1 MTDTGHNL
9 VPVDFDPFAP
19 PSHPDTLPLTEPQ
32 AEMWTAAAMDEDAN
46 RSYNQCFVF
55 ALHGVLHVESLRAAL
70 AQVLSRHHALRAVI
84 SADGSGQTILAP
96 FPVEIP
102 VLDLSGL
109 DQGARAREIDAL
121 VERECETP
129 FDLEHGPLIRALVA
143 RESERQSRFVLT
155 VHHIVCDGWS
165 SSVLFN
171 DLARAYAADRS
182 GIDAQLPQAPSYV
195 AYVTE
200 QAGESAAAARR
211 ADEDYWAAQF
221 ADGAPVL
228 DLPLSR
234 PRPEVKTFRGAQET
248 HLIDPQ
254 LYAALRGAGAKAGAT
269 LFATL
274 LAAFELLV
282 HRLSRQNDFVV
293 GIPLAGQ
300 AFLEDSR
307 LVAHCVHTLPLRARV
322 DPTQP
327 FLAHLRA
334 VRMVLADAQEHP
346 HLTFGSLVRRLRIPR
361 DASRTPLVAVTFNI
375 DKIGAPFDFKDIAI
389 ASLTVPKAYTNFEIA
404 VNVVDSGKDAL
415 VECAYNSDLF
425 SGAAIKS
432 WLAHYETLLRSIV
445 ANPDAVNSS
454 LSLLT
459 SDERTD
465 ILARFN
471 PRATSAPGRSLHER
485 FEAVARER
493 PTGVAATCDGESLTY
508 AELNRRANGLAARLR
523 AMGVER
529 NHLVAL
535 RTERSLSVA
544 VGILG
549 ILKAGGAYLPMDPA
563 YPRDRIT
570 FMLEDAGVRVAVTER
585 ALADDFA
592 GTAVTVA
599 LIDEI
604 EAADDIAASGSAPD
618 DLAYVIYTS
627 GSTGKPKGV
636 RVTHHNVA
644 RLLEATNDWFH
655 FDADD
660 VWTLFHS
667 YAFDFS
673 VWELWGA
680 LLYGGRIVI
689 VPQWVS
695 RAPESFLELLV
706 AEGVTVLNQTPSA
719 FRQLIQADLG
729 TETVSPLKLRY
740 VIFGGE
746 ALELQSLR
754 PWFERHGDDRPLLV
768 NMYGITETTV
778 HVTYRPIRLADLE
791 SGAGSVIGEPIPDLR
806 VYLLDGNGEPVP
818 QGVPGEI
825 CRRRRRRRGG
835 VPEQAGTHGAAI
847 RPRYVRRLGPPVPF
861 GRPCPAPRERR
872 SRIPRPHRPTGE
884 DPRIPHRAGRNRG
897 GPRPAT
903 GHPRSGGHGP

>member
-459 SDERTD
+459 SNERTD
-465 ILARFN
+465 ILA
-471 PRATSAPGRSLHER
+471 PLQ
-485 FEAVARER
+485 
-493 PTGVAATCDGESLTY
+493 
-508 AELNRRANGLAARLR
+508 
-523 AMGVER
+523 
-529 NHLVAL
+529 
-535 RTERSLSVA
+535 
-544 VGILG
+544 
-549 ILKAGGAYLPMDPA
+549 PA
-563 YPRDRIT
+563 SNFP
-570 FMLEDAGVRVAVTER
+570 A
-585 ALADDFA
+585 
-592 GTAVTVA
+592 
-599 LIDEI
+599 
-604 EAADDIAASGSAPD
+604 
-618 DLAYVIYTS
+618 
-627 GSTGKPKGV
+627 
-636 RVTHHNVA
+636 
-644 RLLEATNDWFH
+644 W
-655 FDADD
+655 
-660 VWTLFHS
+660 
-667 YAFDFS
+667 
-673 VWELWGA
+673 
-680 LLYGGRIVI
+680 
-689 VPQWVS
+689 PQ
-695 RAPESFLELLV
+695 
-706 AEGVTVLNQTPSA
+706 
-719 FRQLIQADLG
+719 
-729 TETVSPLKLRY
+729 
-740 VIFGGE
+740 
-746 ALELQSLR
+746 
-754 PWFERHGDDRPLLV
+754 
-768 NMYGITETTV
+768 
-778 HVTYRPIRLADLE
+778 
-791 SGAGSVIGEPIPDLR
+791 
-806 VYLLDGNGEPVP
+806 
-818 QGVPGEI
+818 
-825 CRRRRRRRGG
+825 
-835 VPEQAGTHGAAI
+835 
-847 RPRYVRRLGPPVPF
+847 PP
-861 GRPCPAPRERR
+861 
-872 SRIPRPHRPTGE
+872 
-884 DPRIPHRAGRNRG
+884 
-897 GPRPAT
+897 
-903 GHPRSGGHGP
+903 